1 MHAHATVMSSCVLN
15 LLSVVNF
22 SHHIYVLYVAAQARS
37 TSDKDGSEED
47 EYNEDEYDEDEYD
60 EDEVE
65 EDEEEEDEEEEEDS
79 KPRSGLVQHLSKKF
93 SNMSTS
99 TSGKQA
105 TGNLKTPNRPKKVD
119 TSKFQMHLPFIVY
132 QWSDRY
138 GQEHVS
144 ADIWLLSGM
153 QHDCINPKIS
163 KCGLFLEIRL
173 KIPDPFFSPIRLGL
187 KKDNVKAISLMKEAN
202 AIKEKYAKSS
212 DSYHVWVE
220 QRIKLPFKVQPH
232 FAKTFTDAGIETVIV
247 TAGTLGNGV
256 VTSVVMVADK
266 VAIKRD
272 AILSP
277 PVRVAIPEHAPQQQ
291 PRQPSPSLSS
301 PSSMGDDDDL

>member
-1 MHAHATVMSSCVLN
+1 MSRPVGKYIETEPPSGN
-15 LLSVVNF
+15 P
-22 SHHIYVLYVAAQARS
+22 
-37 TSDKDGSEED
+37 
-47 EYNEDEYDEDEYD
+47 
-60 EDEVE
+60 VE
-65 EDEEEEDEEEEEDS
+65 EIE
-79 KPRSGLVQHLSKKF
+79 
-93 SNMSTS
+93 
-99 TSGKQA
+99 
-105 TGNLKTPNRPKKVD
+105 
-119 TSKFQMHLPFIVY
+119 
-132 QWSDRY
+132 
-138 GQEHVS
+138 
-144 ADIWLLSGM
+144 
-153 QHDCINPKIS
+153 
-163 KCGLFLEIRL
+163 
-173 KIPDPFFSPIRLGL
+173 
-187 KKDNVKAISLMKEAN
+187 
-202 AIKEKYAKSS
+202 
-212 DSYHVWVE
+212 E